1 MNCLCI
7 NEKNF
12 IFTINFYKDYFVFN
26 DFSDWVSSSQ
36 DDVIKTQDKVK
47 LKVKKDNQE
56 IVLEFLP
63 NRSTV
68 FKYDKLIKSDCG
80 YDGFYTF
87 TVVTCNN
94 TQEIDVQY
102 PILESIHCAYNQLI
116 VNERFD
122 EALELLKYIEL
133 ITANT
138 YFKDIKTA
146 KAYLDIAVRF
156 IKKIKCTC

>member
-56 IVLEFLP
+56 TIPRHSLA
-63 NRSTV
+63 R
-68 FKYDKLIKSDCG
+68 
-80 YDGFYTF
+80 
-87 TVVTCNN
+87 
-94 TQEIDVQY
+94 
-102 PILESIHCAYNQLI
+102 ES
-116 VNERFD
+116 
-122 EALELLKYIEL
+122 KW
-133 ITANT
+133 T
-138 YFKDIKTA
+138 
-146 KAYLDIAVRF
+146 
-156 IKKIKCTC
+156 